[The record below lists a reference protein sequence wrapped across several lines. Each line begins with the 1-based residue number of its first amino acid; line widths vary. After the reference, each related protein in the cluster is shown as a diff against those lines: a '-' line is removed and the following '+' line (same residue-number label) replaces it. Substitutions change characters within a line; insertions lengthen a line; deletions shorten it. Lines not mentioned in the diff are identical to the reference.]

1 MNKKTIITALLAIV
15 AMAGQGQIKPDTIT
29 INFQLSSKI
38 QGEKAT
44 VAYPEYMTFD
54 TSGLYPVTDSEGRW
68 SVKIPAYR
76 PLHIQVWDDNKIQGV
91 VWGALNLYC
100 RPGTSADILLD
111 DINGHCVF
119 DGENAEVHNAQIA
132 YPVKIENFHG
142 RIMNK
147 KTIEKTKF
155 VGIG

>member
-1 MNKKTIITALLAIV
+1 MNKKIIINTLLALV
-15 AMAGQGQIKPDTIT
+15 TMTMQGQIKPDTIS

-76 PLHIQVWDDNKIQGV
+76 PLHIQVWDDNKIKGV
-91 VWGALNLYC
+91 VWGVLNLYC
-100 RPGTSADILLD
+100 RP
-111 DINGHCVF
+111 
-119 DGENAEVHNAQIA
+119 
-132 YPVKIENFHG
+132 
-142 RIMNK
+142 
-147 KTIEKTKF
+147 
-155 VGIG
+155 